1 MNTGIEKAH
10 EAALAVDGIVA
21 VPELDGRKCDF
32 NDLHRE
38 KGPEAVRAAI
48 AAATRQEAPGKPA
61 DGSDGWPDPEPLP
74 ELPPV
79 APLDYSHLPPVLRA
93 YVKDI
98 AERMQ
103 CPADFV
109 AVACVAMMG
118 AAIGRKIGI
127 RPKRADDWTVVPNQ
141 WAMIVGRSGIMKSP
155 ALAEALAPLRKMQVD
170 AFKDHEQA
178 LQDFE
183 TESKLHKLRIDEAG
197 KKARKLLQ
205 KGNHEAASLELAN
218 AQSDEKEAPTAKR
231 YIVIDS
237 TVEALAETLEEN
249 PGGVLVYRDELS
261 GWLRSL
267 EKEGQQEALAFYL
280 VAADGDKSFTTDRIG
295 RGRGRHI
302 EAVCVSIVGGIQPGV
317 LGGYVRETQRGG
329 AGDDGLLQ
337 RFGLMVYP
345 NVSPTWVNVDR
356 PGDHE
361 ARAAMHGLV
370 SRLCNLTPQK
380 IGAEADQYKPIMFL
394 RFTADAQ
401 EMFNDWRAE
410 LEGRIRSADEHP
422 AVVSHLA
429 KYRKLVPGL
438 ALINHLC
445 EDGTGP
451 VTETALARAVQFS
464 EYLETHARRV
474 YSYASRPDLEAAK
487 TVVAKIKL
495 GKIKPVFR
503 LREIYN
509 NGWSALTTPEEARA
523 AVRMLRDYG
532 YVREVETEPDRTGGR
547 PSEAFQA
554 HRNIRGLA

>member
-1 MNTGIEKAH
+1 
-10 EAALAVDGIVA
+10 
-21 VPELDGRKCDF
+21 
-32 NDLHRE
+32 
-38 KGPEAVRAAI
+38 
-48 AAATRQEAPGKPA
+48 
-61 DGSDGWPDPEPLP
+61 
-74 ELPPV
+74 
-79 APLDYSHLPPVLRA
+79 
-93 YVKDI
+93 
-98 AERMQ
+98 
-103 CPADFV
+103 
-109 AVACVAMMG
+109 
-118 AAIGRKIGI
+118 
-127 RPKRADDWTVVPNQ
+127 
-141 WAMIVGRSGIMKSP
+141 
-155 ALAEALAPLRKMQVD
+155 
-170 AFKDHEQA
+170 
-178 LQDFE
+178 
-183 TESKLHKLRIDEAG
+183 
-197 KKARKLLQ
+197 
-205 KGNHEAASLELAN
+205 
-218 AQSDEKEAPTAKR
+218 
-231 YIVIDS
+231 
-237 TVEALAETLEEN
+237 
-249 PGGVLVYRDELS
+249 
-261 GWLRSL
+261 
-267 EKEGQQEALAFYL
+267 
-280 VAADGDKSFTTDRIG
+280 
-295 RGRGRHI
+295 
-302 EAVCVSIVGGIQPGV
+302 
-317 LGGYVRETQRGG
+317 
-329 AGDDGLLQ
+329 
-337 RFGLMVYP
+337 
-345 NVSPTWVNVDR
+345 
-356 PGDHE
+356 
-361 ARAAMHGLV
+361 MHGLV

>member
-1 MNTGIEKAH
+1 MTSAEL
-10 EAALAVDGIVA
+10 AALDDTALLAAWRAICFDPDTVKTW
-21 VPELDGRKCDF
+21 PTEQR
-32 NDLHRE
+32 
-38 KGPEAVRAAI
+38 VRAI
-48 AAATRQEAPGKPA
+48 ALVKKDSPWVDRTPEKSKRRH
-61 DGSDGWPDPEPLP
+61 SGWSDPESLP

-79 APLDYSHLPPVLRA
+79 AALDYLHLPPVLRA
-93 YVKDI
+93 YVRDI

-127 RPKRADDWTVVPNQ
+127 RPKRADDWTVIPNQ

-155 ALAEALAPLRKMQVD
+155 ALSEALAPLRRMQAD

-205 KGNHEAASLELAN
+205 KGNNEAASLELAN
-218 AQSDEKEAPTAKR
+218 AQSEEKKPPTLRR
-231 YIVIDS
+231 YIVVDS
-237 TVEALAETLEEN
+237 TVEALAETLEDN
-249 PGGVLVYRDELS
+249 PAGVLVYRDELS

-267 EKEGQQEALAFYL
+267 EKEGYQEARAFYL
-280 VAADGDKSFTTDRIG
+280 VAADGDKSFTTDRIE
-295 RGRGRHI
+295 RGKGRHI

-345 NVSPTWVNVDR
+345 DVSPAWRNVDR
-356 PGDHE
+356 PADHE
-361 ARAAMHGLV
+361 ARAAIHGLV
-370 SRLCNLTPQK
+370 SRLCNLTPEE
-380 IGAEADQYKPIMFL
+380 IRAEADQYKPIPFL
-394 RFTADAQ
+394 RFSSDAQ
-401 EMFNDWRAE
+401 EMFDGWRAE
-410 LEGRIRSADEHP
+410 LETRIRSADEHP
-422 AVVSHLA
+422 AVISHLA

-445 EDGTGP
+445 EGAPGP
-451 VTETALARAVQFS
+451 VSETALARAVKFS

-487 TVVAKIKL
+487 TIIGKIKL
-495 GKIKPVFR
+495 GKIKPAFR
-503 LREIYN
+503 VRDIYR
-509 NGWSALTTPEEARA
+509 NGWSGLTTPEETRA
-523 AVRMLRDYG
+523 ALRMLLDYG

-547 PSEAFQA
+547 ASETFQA
-554 HRNIRGLA
+554 HQNIRSDA